1 MMGFDDPLHKA
12 SDDEKFGA
20 PVGVFFY
27 ILDEN
32 TPGRLVRRACEYTE

>member
-1 MMGFDDPLHKA
+1 MSLWITMMGFDDPLHKA

-27 ILDEN
+27 ILDEKFS
-32 TPGRLVRRACEYTE
+32 